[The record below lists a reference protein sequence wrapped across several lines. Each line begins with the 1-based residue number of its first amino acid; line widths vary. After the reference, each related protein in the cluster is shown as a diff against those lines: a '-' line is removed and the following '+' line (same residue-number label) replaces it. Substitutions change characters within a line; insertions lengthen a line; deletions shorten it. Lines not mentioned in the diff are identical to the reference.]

1 MLLLVLTMLL
11 SALSIGIGAA
21 EPDPYRL
28 TVELDLEDYAIPVEQ
43 NDYQLSGNLHVSG
56 IPEAGTKST
65 LVFRRSL
72 DTIAGVGLPNNIYF
86 HLNSKVEAAYWLI
99 DGKKVENGKRVR
111 SDATEVTQ
119 EQLNDKTQNFLYIEI
134 ILLQTMMKR
143 SLPVSLR

>member
-99 DGKKVENGKRVR
+99 DGKK
-111 SDATEVTQ
+111 
-119 EQLNDKTQNFLYIEI
+119 
-134 ILLQTMMKR
+134 
-143 SLPVSLR
+143 